1 MMDSKNFNSRAK
13 RITQFY
19 FFAMLTV
26 IIFKYFNEVF
36 NGGNNWK
43 TADWLVNYEQGLVRR
58 GLFGQVVLNISD
70 SHIWIT
76 WATFTFQ
83 ILCYIFIY
91 SYVLRIFFHLKR
103 IREEFV
109 LLLSPAYILF
119 PLYDLKGGFR
129 KEILIFAIFIYLCHS
144 LQVGYLSTKA
154 QIFVMFAISLSELSH
169 EAIIFTTGFLI
180 FLFWR
185 MKELKTLS
193 SLRFLIIVTYL
204 VFSATIIGIFS
215 AVNSRLSPKFC
226 ALLQSEGFDKSMCT
240 GAITALNTKLDLKY
254 SFSRWHE
261 FIPMYLALL
270 IISLVPVAY
279 FSKYIIQH
287 KLKLGV
293 SVCIV
298 IPLFVIA
305 LDWGRWIAIL
315 IFMLFSIL
323 ISDPEAK
330 INNKKKIPIFL
341 WFLYLISWGVPHMG
355 IEVGNI
361 GGLAQLIVHLFAV
374 KGHIS
379 A

>member
-19 FFAMLTV
+19 FFAMLSV
-26 IIFKYFNEVF
+26 IIFKYFIEVF

-43 TADWLVNYEQGLVRR
+43 TADWLVNYEQGPVRR

-144 LQVGYLSTKA
+144 LQVGYFSTKA